1 MYQQPISQVHPGMV
15 VADDVVTEDG
25 QVLLRRGVPLTDAYL
40 ASLRSRGVLA
50 VQVADGLADDVAPR
64 DIVSAPL
71 RAAATTQLSTV
82 FAGVSM
88 AARVDE
94 DDHPGGVD
102 EAVRRLGSQPLTLDS
117 ATTDSFHQLFGIV
130 EGLLSEVIDSNTEA
144 GLVSLK
150 THSGYTYQHSVDVA
164 AVGVLLGHRAGL
176 EHADLRELALG
187 CLMHDIGK
195 TYIDV
200 AILDKPGALDPA
212 ERADIRRHP
221 YLGFELVRRMPLQTI
236 YPAHV
241 AYQHH
246 ERQDGAGYPRGLE
259 GSNRMVRT
267 TAERFDPRRMLL
279 IAEVAA
285 VADVY
290 SALTSD
296 RPYRSALAHDVAA
309 DIIEDMADRHLN
321 RAVVNLFH
329 RTFPRYPVGHWVEVT
344 TGHFRGHH
352 GVVTAIPPNRP
363 AHPRV
368 RLLLDAA
375 GTPLDSP
382 EEIET
387 RPPAAAGLALSRPPD
402 LANDRPAPVVGV
414 PHLSGTRE

>member
-1 MYQQPISQVHPGMV
+1 MYPLPIAQVHPGMV
-15 VADDVVTEDG
+15 VAEDVVAEDG
-25 QVLLRRGVPLTDAYL
+25 HVLLRRGVMLTDAYL
-40 ASLRSRGVLA
+40 TSLRSRGVHGL
-50 VQVADGLADDVAPR
+50 QVRDGLADDVVPR
-64 DIVSAPL
+64 DIVSSPL
-71 RAAATTQLSTV
+71 RAAATTQLSAV

-88 AARVDE
+88 AARVD
-94 DDHPGGVD
+94 DDGPDSVD
-102 EAVRRLGSQPLTLDS
+102 ETIRRLGPQALTLDPGS
-117 ATTDSFHQLFGIV
+117 ADAFHQLFGIV
-130 EGLLSEVIDSNTEA
+130 DALLSEVVDSHAEA
-144 GLVSLK
+144 GLTSLK

-200 AILDKPGALDPA
+200 AILDKPGPLDPA
-212 ERADIRRHP
+212 ERAEIRRHP

-246 ERQDGAGYPRGLE
+246 ERQDGAGYPRGLQ

-279 IAEVAA
+279 LAEIAA

-290 SALTSD
+290 SALISD
-296 RPYRSALAHDVAA
+296 RPYRPALAHDVAA
-309 DIIEDMADRHLN
+309 DIIEDMAGRHLN
-321 RAVVNLFH
+321 EAVVNLFH
-329 RTFPRYPVGHWVEVT
+329 RTCPRYPVGHWVAVT
-344 TGHFRGHH
+344 TGRFRGHH
-352 GVVTAIPPNRP
+352 GVVIAIPPNRP

-368 RLLLDAA
+368 RLHVDAA
-375 GTPLDSP
+375 GEQLASP
-382 EEIET
+382 HEIET
-387 RPPAAAGLALSRPPD
+387 RPPNAPGLALSRPPD
-402 LANDRPAPVVGV
+402 LRADRSDAAPRVLD
-414 PHLSGTRE
+414 LSGTRE